1 MKSWPFW
8 AFPLTI
14 QSLAVPLSEKPAALA
29 PDVEVTRL
37 TQKPKGDFREY
48 QHSVLENGLRV
59 VNIWDP
65 NTTQAAVSLAVTV
78 GSFSDPKGFDGLA
91 HLLEHSMFLGS
102 KGFPQRSGFDAW
114 LAQHGGSSNAYTAE
128 EQTVY
133 YASVNSKALEECLE
147 RYADIFEAPLFNAS
161 WIWDEVQAVNS
172 EHNKNRKSQEW
183 RIQSLIGQMA
193 VARRAPRSAST
204 PGTSRPCGARTRKA
218 WQRRF
223 GSSSTPTTAL
233 PGCGW

>member
-1 MKSWPFW
+1 
-8 AFPLTI
+8 
-14 QSLAVPLSEKPAALA
+14 
-29 PDVEVTRL
+29 
-37 TQKPKGDFREY
+37 
-48 QHSVLENGLRV
+48 
-59 VNIWDP
+59 
-65 NTTQAAVSLAVTV
+65 
-78 GSFSDPKGFDGLA
+78 
-91 HLLEHSMFLGS
+91 MFLGS

-193 VARRAPRSAST
+193 VAPRGEETERGRAESGAPR
-204 PGTSRPCGARTRKA
+204 RKNRDL
-218 WQRRF
+218 QTHRS
-223 GSSSTPTTAL
+223 G
-233 PGCGW
+233 

>member
-1 MKSWPFW
+1 
-8 AFPLTI
+8 
-14 QSLAVPLSEKPAALA
+14 
-29 PDVEVTRL
+29 
-37 TQKPKGDFREY
+37 
-48 QHSVLENGLRV
+48 
-59 VNIWDP
+59 
-65 NTTQAAVSLAVTV
+65 
-78 GSFSDPKGFDGLA
+78 
-91 HLLEHSMFLGS
+91 MFLGS

-128 EQTVY
+128 ERGPCFVRFIQEQTVY

-193 VARRAPRSAST
+193 VAPRGEETERGRAESGAPR
-204 PGTSRPCGARTRKA
+204 RKNRDL
-218 WQRRF
+218 QTHRS
-223 GSSSTPTTAL
+223 G
-233 PGCGW
+233 